1 MKKKTMTTILG
12 LLAVG
17 TFFITSCTKTPTACF
32 SVDKG
37 SVAKVNEEVQFD
49 GSCSSNA
56 TSYMWDF
63 GDGASTTGTS
73 VKHKYGTAATY
84 VVTLTVKNKKK
95 SATLVQNVM
104 INP

>member
-37 SVAKVNEEVQFD
+37 SMPKVNEEVQFN
-49 GSCSSNA
+49 GSCSTNA
-56 TSYMWDF
+56 TSYTWNF
-63 GDGASTTGTS
+63 GDGATSTGTS
-73 VKHKYGTAATY
+73 VKHKYATAATY
-84 VVTLTVKNKKK
+84 AVTLTVKNRKKT
-95 SATLVQNVM
+95 ATLVQNVM